1 MSVKTFIIHTNT
13 PEQENAI
20 KAFMYALKI
29 TFEVSKEKNYNPDFV
44 EKIIESKKQI
54 SQGKFTDVK
63 QKDLT
68 VFIDGL

>member
-20 KAFMYALKI
+20 KAFMHALKI

-68 VFIDGL
+68 AFIDGL